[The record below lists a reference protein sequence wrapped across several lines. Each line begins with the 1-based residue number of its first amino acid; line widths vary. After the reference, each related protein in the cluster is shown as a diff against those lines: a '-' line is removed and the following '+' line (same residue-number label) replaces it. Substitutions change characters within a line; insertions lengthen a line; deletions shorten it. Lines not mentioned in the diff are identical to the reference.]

1 MPTPAP
7 EPRAALVALFGDVV
21 GALDPAE
28 RVAAAVRARLPAG
41 TRVRLLAVGKAAAAM
56 ALGATSA
63 LGDRLAGGLVVAPA
77 VADLP
82 PGLELQIGAHPRA
95 DARSEAAGRALLG
108 AASAGGADRVLM
120 LVSGGASALA
130 ELPAPGLALADVQ
143 SLVDRLMAGGA
154 PIADLN
160 AVRKHLSALKGGRL
174 AAAAAA
180 PVLTLVCSDVVG
192 DDLATVGS
200 GPTVPDPTTYAD
212 AVAACARWAA
222 DATGPARDHL
232 DAGARG
238 ELGETPKQVRPG
250 DEAMLVAGLATLVD
264 EAAAAS
270 LHHLGRP
277 AERVAQP
284 LVGPVEAVAAQVADW
299 LRRPGPRVV
308 VAGGEP
314 TVTLPPA
321 PGVGGR
327 ARQLALLVAGALAGR
342 PGWTLLVAGSDGI
355 DGTADAA
362 GAVVDG
368 GTWARVRAA
377 GIDPDR
383 ALAACDA
390 GTALAAAGDALV
402 TGPTGVNHADLVVGV
417 VAPPVV

>member
-7 EPRAALVALFGDVV
+7 EPRAALIALFADVV
-21 GALDPAE
+21 RALDPAE
-28 RVAAAVRARLPAG
+28 RVAAAVRARLPEG
-41 TRVRLLAVGKAAAAM
+41 RVRLLAVGKAAAAM
-56 ALGATSA
+56 ALGATAA

-77 VADLP
+77 AADLP
-82 PGLELQIGAHPRA
+82 PGLELAIGSHPRA
-95 DARSEAAGRALLG
+95 DGRSEAAGRALLA
-108 AASAGGADRVLM
+108 AASAGGADRVLA
-120 LVSGGASALA
+120 LISGGASALA
-130 ELPAPGLALADVQ
+130 AVPATGLALDEVQ
-143 SLVDRLMAGGA
+143 ALVDRVMAGGA
-154 PIADLN
+154 PIAELN

-212 AVAACARWAA
+212 AVDACARWAA
-222 DATGPARDHL
+222 DAAGPARAHL
-232 DAGARG
+232 EAGARG
-238 ELGETPKQVRPG
+238 ERDETPKQPRPG
-250 DEAMLVAGLATLVD
+250 DDALLVTGIATLVQ

-270 LHHLGRP
+270 SRHLGRR
-277 AERVAQP
+277 AEVVAEP
-284 LVGPVEAVAAQVADW
+284 LVGPVEAVAARVADW
-299 LRRPGPRVV
+299 LRQPGPRVV

-314 TVTLPPA
+314 TVTLPRS
-321 PGVGGR
+321 PGRGGR
-327 ARQLALLVAGALAGR
+327 ARQLALLVARELADR
-342 PGWTLLVAGSDGI
+342 PGWSLLVAGSDGI
-355 DGTADAA
+355 DGAADAA

-390 GTALAAAGDALV
+390 GTALAAAGDAVV

-417 VAPPVV
+417 VSPAVV